1 MKKGIKNSLVL
12 GRKFKRE
19 FKRQLR
25 LLVTFTLG
33 FTIAF
38 TWRQTIF
45 DISQSFVQFIFHLE
59 SNSTSSILTSI
70 FITFTSIILIYFIS
84 YHLKDSYEDDQY

>member
-1 MKKGIKNSLVL
+1 MKKRVFDFFIK
-12 GRKFKRE
+12 GKRFKRE

-25 LLVTFTLG
+25 ILILFTLG

-45 DISQSFVQFIFHLE
+45 DLSQSLIQYFIE
-59 SNSTSSILTSI
+59 VNSTSALSILASV
-70 FITFTSIILIYFIS
+70 FITLVSVVLIYITS
-84 YHLKDSYEDDQY
+84 YYLRDNIDNY

>member
-1 MKKGIKNSLVL
+1 MKKRIFDFFIK
-12 GRKFKRE
+12 GKRFKRE

-25 LLVTFTLG
+25 ILILFTLG

-45 DISQSFVQFIFHLE
+45 DLSQYLIHFFIE
-59 SNSTSSILTSI
+59 VKSTATLSILASI
-70 FITFTSIILIYFIS
+70 LITLISLILIYITS
-84 YHLKDSYEDDQY
+84 YFLRDNPDNY